1 MKVIKALNNNMVLVQ
16 GDDGVEKICQGKGI
30 GFGVKSGDVLEYDK
44 VERTFIPANSVESNK
59 FQELFS
65 EIPDDYFRL
74 GEKIIEYAREN
85 FAIKVSQGIILP
97 LCDHMAGSVERYK
110 KGVVL
115 SNPMLWDVKRVY
127 PKEFKTGKYALELLK
142 EYFGVEEQEDEA
154 AFIAYHFVNA
164 ELDNMSPGASPEMLT
179 MMIGEIIDIL
189 QKLFQITL
197 DENDWNYQR
206 FLTHLKFFV
215 NRMQLDQSYGDNE
228 NDELFM
234 ELKEKYPHVYQCEE
248 RIADHIL
255 IKYHHEVS
263 REERLYLL
271 IHIERVTRKLRK
283 KG

>member
-16 GDDGVEKICQGKGI
+16 DDAGVEQICQGKGI
-30 GFGVKSGDVLEYDK
+30 GFGVRAGGEIDTSK
-44 VERTFIPANSVESNK
+44 VERTFIPANSSESYR

-65 EIPDDYFRL
+65 EIPDDFFKL
-74 GEKIIEYAREN
+74 GEKIIDYAREN

-110 KGVVL
+110 KGVIL

-127 PKEFKTGKYALELLK
+127 PKEFKTGMYALELLK
-142 EYFGVEEQEDEA
+142 EYFGVTEQEDEA

-164 ELDNMSPGASPEMLT
+164 ELDSMTPGASPEMMT
-179 MMIGEIIDIL
+179 RMIGEIMDIL
-189 QKLFQITL
+189 QESFQIKL

-215 NRMQLDQSYGDNE
+215 NRLQLDQSYGDNE
-228 NDELFM
+228 DDELFD
-234 ELKEKYPHVYQCEE
+234 ELRDKYPHVYQCEE

-255 IKYHHEVS
+255 IKYHHDIS

-283 KG
+283 K